1 MPIKNYT
8 TKISAHK
15 TIGEIT
21 GILAEHGARRIAQ
34 DYDNGKVIAVCFEI
48 DTPFGIHAVRLP
60 ANADKVLLVLQK
72 QRVSG
77 ANYAQAEMTAWRI
90 VKDWIDAQMAI
101 LESEMVTM
109 SEIFFPY
116 MLNNPA
122 TGETVYQLFV
132 NKQLRLGD
140 GTNG

>member
-8 TKISAHK
+8 TKISAYK
-15 TIGEIT
+15 TIGEIS
-21 GILAEHGARRIAQ
+21 GILAEHGARRVAH
-34 DYDNGKVIAVCFEI
+34 DYDNGKVVAVCFEI
-48 DTPFGIHAVRLP
+48 DTPFGVQAVRLP
-60 ANADKVLLVLQK
+60 ANVEKVLLVLQK
-72 QRVSG
+72 QKVSG

>member
-8 TKISAHK
+8 TKISAYK

-34 DYDNGKVIAVCFEI
+34 DYNNGKVIAVCFEI
-48 DTPFGIHAVRLP
+48 DTPFGIQAVRLP
-60 ANADKVLLVLQK
+60 ANTEKVLVVLQK

-77 ANYAQAEMTAWRI
+77 ADYEQAERVAWRI

-101 LESEMVTM
+101 LESEMVSM

-122 TGETVYQLFV
+122 TEETVYQLFV

-140 GTNG
+140 GT